1 MLLFSCCS
9 LAVCEAGGL
18 SPKDVGVVSSVLVR
32 MHKALA
38 ASPMRGTLR
47 STSNPAPSPSCGWLT
62 QTVTFPIIPVERRW
76 LLLARA
82 LLRQFSQTLA

>member
-9 LAVCEAGGL
+9 LAVSEAGGL
-18 SPKDVGVVSSVLVR
+18 SPKDVGVVPSVLVR

-38 ASPMRGTLR
+38 ASPMQGTLR
-47 STSNPAPSPSCGWLT
+47 STSNPAPSCGWLT
-62 QTVTFPIIPVERRW
+62 QAVTFPIILVERRW